1 MTLEALK
8 PGGTVTDP
16 YKTLGVPRDADGAA
30 IKSAYRS
37 RAKSAHPDSGGD
49 VEAFA
54 RLTTSYE
61 LLLDPMRRKIYDDTG
76 YDPQLTDAKDLEGL
90 LLLDGLVNE
99 IILDERPPG
108 SFDPVSAMRRKLT
121 DRIVNARF
129 HILELER
136 HRGRIRNHM
145 DRMGKRPESDVLGR
159 MLTARCD
166 AIADAMTK
174 TETEIKVIE
183 QAYSM
188 LEGYSYELEVEMP
201 KAAE

>member
-30 IKSAYRS
+30 IKSAYRA
-37 RAKSAHPDSGGD
+37 RAKTAHPDSGGD

-61 LLLDPMRRKIYDDTG
+61 LLLDPVRRKIYDDTG

-99 IILDERPPG
+99 VILDERPPG

-159 MLTARCD
+159 MLTARCE
-166 AIADAMTK
+166 AIADAMTRA
-174 TETEIKVIE
+174 ETEIKVIE

-188 LEGYSYELEVEMP
+188 LEGYSYELEVELP

>member
-30 IKSAYRS
+30 IKSAYRA

-61 LLLDPMRRKIYDDTG
+61 LLLDPVRRKIYDDTG

-99 IILDERPPG
+99 VILDERPPG

-159 MLTARCD
+159 MLTARCE
-166 AIADAMTK
+166 AIADAMTRA
-174 TETEIKVIE
+174 ETEIKVIE

-188 LEGYSYELEVEMP
+188 LEGYSYELEVELP

>member
-1 MTLEALK
+1 MDALK

-54 RLTTSYE
+54 RLKTAYE
-61 LLLDPMRRKIYDDTG
+61 LLLDPVRRKIYDDTG

-174 TETEIKVIE
+174 AETEIKVIE
-183 QAYSM
+183 QAYAM
-188 LEGYSYELEVEMP
+188 LEGYSYELEVELP

>member
-1 MTLEALK
+1 
-8 PGGTVTDP
+8 VTDP

-61 LLLDPMRRKIYDDTG
+61 LLLDPVRRKIYDDTG

>member
-1 MTLEALK
+1 VTLEALK

>member
-1 MTLEALK
+1 VTLEALK

-16 YKTLGVPRDADGAA
+16 YKTLGVSRDADGAA
-30 IKSAYRS
+30 IKSAYRA

-61 LLLDPMRRKIYDDTG
+61 LLLDPVRRKIYDDTG

-90 LLLDGLVNE
+90 LLLDALVNE
-99 IILDERPPG
+99 VILDERPPG

-121 DRIVNARF
+121 DKIVNARF

-159 MLTARCD
+159 MLTARCE

-174 TETEIKVIE
+174 AETEIKVIE

-188 LEGYSYELEVEMP
+188 LEGYSYELEMDMP